1 MAYISSVS
9 FLVLINGVASPFFT
23 SKMGFRQG
31 FPLSPLIF
39 LLVADGLRRAIGF
52 VVGTGNIQ
60 GILITLGLI
69 ITHFLFVNDV
79 IILCNGWSRD
89 AKKLSGILN
98 LFRSATGMII
108 NPQKSTLTF
117 NGFEEEVFE
126 AY

>member
-1 MAYISSVS
+1 
-9 FLVLINGVASPFFT
+9 
-23 SKMGFRQG
+23 MGFRQG
-31 FPLSPLIF
+31 FPLSPLTF

-117 NGFEEEVFE
+117 NGLEEEVFE
-126 AY
+126 GY